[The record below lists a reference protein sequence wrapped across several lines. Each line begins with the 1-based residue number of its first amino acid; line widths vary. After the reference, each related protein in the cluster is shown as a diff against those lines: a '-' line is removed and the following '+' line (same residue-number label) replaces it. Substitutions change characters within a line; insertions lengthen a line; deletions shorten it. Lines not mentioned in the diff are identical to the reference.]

1 MRVEKTVTESLT
13 RLPYIDYFK
22 KTAGRLMKQDMISP
36 VVLSLDISNFKFGN
50 NYSVKSII
58 KENSTKTTSNRV

>member
-1 MRVEKTVTESLT
+1 MRVEKTITESLT

-36 VVLSLDISNFKFGN
+36 VVLSLDISNFKFYNQMYG
-50 NYSVKSII
+50 
-58 KENSTKTTSNRV
+58 